1 MNDMQMYTLIIER
14 DIDSFSKYISQGFDV
29 NKHFKEVPFVFHL
42 CNFTYTLDI
51 LKLFVHSGA
60 KLNIIYNN
68 KNIIDYIIKSP
79 KLGLNNVEY
88 NMIEYIFDYYVS
100 HNYDFELNIT
110 HVLSII
116 QNNRIDLYNLF
127 NRLIEFNILVKNNK
141 YLLFLE
147 NLKYDNHILF
157 FTILFDNN
165 LLNYRNN
172 DNETLLHICLNEQKY
187 DYAKYLIDKD
197 IIY

>member
-1 MNDMQMYTLIIER
+1 MSNMQMHTLILKR
-14 DIDSFSKYISQGFDV
+14 DIDSISTYINNNFDV
-29 NKHFKEVPFVFHL
+29 NKHFKEVPFVFHI
-42 CNFTYTLDI
+42 CNFAKTLDI

-79 KLGLNNVEY
+79 KIGLYNVEY

-116 QNNRIDLYNLF
+116 QNNRIDIFNLF
-127 NRLIEFNILVKNNK
+127 NRLIEFNNLIKNNK

-147 NLKYDNHILF
+147 NLKHDNNILF
-157 FTILFDNN
+157 LTILFDNN
-165 LLNYRNN
+165 LLHYRNN
-172 DNETLLHICLNEQKY
+172 ENETLLHICLNEKKY
-187 DYAKYLIDKD
+187 DYAQYLIE
-197 IIY
+197 